1 MGIRTFTSSATTS
14 AAVLALV
21 AGIGTSAMA
30 QTAVTGLPAPIA
42 DLNLNNLSVETK
54 RDGMQEIEGRTADG
68 VEIEVKIDMAGN
80 VVEIEADDG
89 VLPQSLIDAY
99 LPAGLRDQPVLSL
112 FGSITDIKQR
122 PDHVEIEGRQPT
134 GAEIEARF
142 DLQNALIGVEVDE
155 GAIPAELV
163 AALLPQAVRD
173 NEVIGQFGRID
184 EIENRNG
191 RIEVEGRAADG
202 ERMRADFDADGRV
215 LRFGRD
221 DGRGPRHE
229 RGEERRGDRGQGN
242 GGQGNGDRGDRDMR
256 GAFQGDGPR
265 GNDWRGQGPAGQGQ
279 RGGAAIPADFDA
291 VAVNQRLTQ
300 AGYGSFG
307 LLRADGPRL
316 ILEATNPQGETV
328 TLELD
333 RQGEVVRET
342 AR

>member
-1 MGIRTFTSSATTS
+1 MTLRTLTSSA
-14 AAVLALV
+14 AMLALI
-21 AGIGTSAMA
+21 AGIGTGAMA

-42 DLNLNNLSVETK
+42 ALNLNNLSVETK

-80 VVEIEADDG
+80 VVEVEADDG
-89 VLPQSLIDAY
+89 AMPQSLIDAY
-99 LPAGLRDQPVLSL
+99 LPAGLRDQPAMAL

-122 PDHVEIEGRQPT
+122 PDHVEIEGRQST
-134 GAEIEARF
+134 GAKIEARF
-142 DLQNALIGVEVDE
+142 DRQNALVGIEVDE

-173 NEVIGQFGRID
+173 AEVIGQFARIV

-191 RIEVEGRAADG
+191 RIEVEGRDANG

-221 DGRGPRHE
+221 EGRGPRHHDA
-229 RGEERRGDRGQGN
+229 GERRGGRGPEG
-242 GGQGNGDRGDRDMR
+242 RGPEGRGRGEHEMR
-256 GAFQGDGPR
+256 AGHGDGPR
-265 GNDWRGQGPAGQGQ
+265 RDGPQGGPRPGAGS
-279 RGGAAIPADFDA
+279 RGAAAVPADFDA

-300 AGYGSFG
+300 AGYGQFG

-316 ILEATNPQGETV
+316 ILEATNPQGEAV

-333 RQGEVVRET
+333 PQGEVVRET